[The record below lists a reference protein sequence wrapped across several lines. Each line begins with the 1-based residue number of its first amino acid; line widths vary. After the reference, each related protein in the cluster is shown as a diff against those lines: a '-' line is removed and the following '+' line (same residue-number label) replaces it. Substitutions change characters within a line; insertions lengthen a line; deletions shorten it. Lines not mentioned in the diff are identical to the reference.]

1 MFLVSFTKLDDT
13 LNSSLVGYIV
23 NLLDEISLYGVY
35 FSVVSSYTY
44 NLMFPFS
51 SFKPTNVYLV
61 ILLLNA
67 GISLS
72 LIFIVVSS

>member
-23 NLLDEISLYGVY
+23 NLLNEISLYRVY

-61 ILLLNA
+61 ISLLNA